1 MEEKELLAAWE
12 KLQSIYGP
20 QKKTF
25 DEFKFQMQ
33 SDEYRNRVF
42 GKVGQ
47 NAKAIFGYDNYDQ
60 FNSDKFLPAPA
71 LPTTGTPTTA
81 DNLPHFQASSSTFV
95 DKQVEYT
102 RNQPAY
108 YADGSA
114 GRMPS
119 LYDRM
124 SPEEKKDLDERNK
137 KAAAIKRQE
146 RAVKGLGSTSQ
157 IIDDGGD
164 FYDVI
169 RNYSL
174 ATEENLMASQL
185 EYNEGKLD
193 GICLLYTSPSP
204 RDRG

>member
-20 QKKTF
+20 QTKTF

-33 SDEYRNRVF
+33 SDQYRNKVF

-47 NAKAIFGYDNYDQ
+47 NAKAIFGYDNYEQ
-60 FNSDKFLPAPA
+60 FNADKFLPAPA

-114 GRMPS
+114 GRMPT
-119 LYDRM
+119 LYDKM

-137 KAAAIKRQE
+137 KAAAIRKSE
-146 RAVKGLGSTSQ
+146 RALKGL
-157 IIDDGGD
+157 
-164 FYDVI
+164 
-169 RNYSL
+169 SL
-174 ATEENLMASQL
+174 
-185 EYNEGKLD
+185 
-193 GICLLYTSPSP
+193 IHI
-204 RDRG
+204 